1 MEISHLSQSSD
12 RFNCNSFVERDVK
25 FEASGAWKYHEFGA
39 LWNKTVDMGERK
51 MIKLNEKSKENQNKI
66 GHSRRLEK

>member
-25 FEASGAWKYHEFGA
+25 CEASGAWKYHEFGTPS
-39 LWNKTVDMGERK
+39 NKTADVEERK
-51 MIKLNEKSKENQNKI
+51 MIKPNEKTKKKGI
-66 GHSRRLEK
+66 RTK